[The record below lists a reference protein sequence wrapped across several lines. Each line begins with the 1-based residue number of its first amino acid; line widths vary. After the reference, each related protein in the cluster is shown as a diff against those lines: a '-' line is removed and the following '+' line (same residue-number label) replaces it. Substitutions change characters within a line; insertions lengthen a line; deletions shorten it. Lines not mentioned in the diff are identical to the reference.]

1 VTRPRP
7 YPRWPGIVLGILSA
21 LAFLFFVSIP
31 FLFVL
36 AWSGAHCEPRPD
48 CQRFAERAF
57 FVELAVIAALAVLT
71 GASVRALVD
80 WAVRRRRADGDG
92 RTEALPRWAAIGLGL
107 LGLLMLWTGT
117 SMFGL

>member
-1 VTRPRP
+1 MNMPP
-7 YPRWPGIVLGILSA
+7 GPPPRWPGILAGILAA
-21 LAFLFFVSIP
+21 LAFLFIVSIP

-48 CQRFAERAF
+48 CQRFAERAAL
-57 FVELAVIAALAVLT
+57 VEMTVIMGLAVLT

-80 WAVRRRRADGDG
+80 WAVRRRRARSG
-92 RTEALPRWAAIGLGL
+92 RSEPVPRWAALCLGL

-117 SMFGL
+117 SLFGF